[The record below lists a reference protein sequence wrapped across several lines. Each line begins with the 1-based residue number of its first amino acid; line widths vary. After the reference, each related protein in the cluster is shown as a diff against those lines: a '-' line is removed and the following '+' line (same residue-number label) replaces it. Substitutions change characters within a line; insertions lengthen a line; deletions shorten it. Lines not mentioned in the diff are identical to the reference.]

1 MSGWCGHYI
10 QCSPDTNHQPSHHP
24 PTHRAAVA
32 RLSLSITKNKLGLLA
47 VQVILLLTFATL
59 GLEERLIGKAR
70 ERIIISLN
78 QPPTHHIASATDA
91 LYTLEMEGKD
101 IKE

>member
-1 MSGWCGHYI
+1 MYGLPWGDESTSKIYKY
-10 QCSPDTNHQPSHHP
+10 Q
-24 PTHRAAVA
+24 
-32 RLSLSITKNKLGLLA
+32 TKDHW
-47 VQVILLLTFATL
+47 ITFATL